1 MFDPI
6 KIGAKEIAVRED
18 GTVFLVLS
26 LHDAIAI
33 NDQEVLILYDNGTE
47 GVVESDDD
55 WAPKDTYALEVGN
68 IKDILNA
75 YINNTL
81 KALGKDE
88 G

>member
-6 KIGAKEIAVRED
+6 KIGDKEVAVRED

-33 NDQEVLILYDNGTE
+33 KNQEVLILYDDGTE
-47 GVVESDDD
+47 GVVESDND
-55 WAPKDTYALEVGN
+55 WDPKDTYALEVGN
-68 IKDILNA
+68 IRDILNA

-81 KALGKDE
+81 RTLGKDE
-88 G
+88 E